1 MRTVLTLALIPLLAL
16 ASTGCQ
22 IRGAKKPAKPVATP
36 VKMVDYNK
44 PLAPGESAL
53 TEIDIKDLPAL
64 SLAAEDR
71 ANLQKAINYSL
82 AYLNSPGQGA
92 TSANRRYPLG
102 SITKDQVVRSLH
114 ALTEL
119 LQNTTDEAQ
128 FNAALK
134 SRFRALMSVG

>member
-1 MRTVLTLALIPLLAL
+1 MKT
-16 ASTGCQ
+16 
-22 IRGAKKPAKPVATP
+22 
-36 VKMVDYNK
+36 
-44 PLAPGESAL
+44 ESERL
-53 TEIDIKDLPAL
+53 KILY
-64 SLAAEDR
+64 LAAEDR

-102 SITKDQVVRSLH
+102 SITKDQVIRSLH

-128 FNAALK
+128 FNATVRPLKVSEYVALAELGAFDNERVELLRGRVVRMAPQGEEHAWIVQTMTV
-134 SRFRALMSVG
+134 SWSNISGVLQR